1 MKRPIFWSAIF
12 IIGGIYFR
20 LGTSA
25 MVCLVFFV
33 FCIGTAIYFCR
44 KMRHKGYLLLLLG
57 LVVGFLLA
65 DIGEKEQPYP
75 MGSVSGSGTI
85 YETGETSG
93 GNQWLYL
100 RGDLR
105 TETEKYTDRR
115 IYAIQMGEE
124 QDWFAVGDTIRFTGE
139 AVEFYLSAY
148 EGDYDERAY
157 LTTKDL
163 DCKVYLETA
172 EKIKAGGFSFAKA
185 RDSFRNTLRQ
195 ILPATESGIMEAML
209 TGEKEDIPDDA
220 YTLYT
225 KAGVVH
231 ILCISG
237 LHMSALAMYVSF
249 FLEKICR
256 QSRKRAA
263 IFTILATVCYLCF
276 IRFSPS
282 ALRAVI
288 MICVVMLGRIVHR
301 ASDMLNNI
309 AIAAVCILCLEPR
322 YLFHAGFQLSF
333 LTVLGICIG
342 AERMERKKKKD
353 KGRLDWLK
361 ESFLLSFYASVFSFP
376 VVAWH
381 FYSVSLVGILANL
394 VILPLSG
401 LLLGF
406 GILSGILA
414 IWCLPAGIFA
424 AGSVYA
430 LLQLFQAVC
439 TLLTKLPFAY
449 FLVGRPS
456 LFTIG
461 CYYLLFFFLLRHGKR
476 AGAWK
481 GAVVLCAVLWC
492 SVFEN
497 TLFHRENTVAF
508 LDVGQGDAAVI
519 STYDGKAYLVD
530 GGGIF
535 GKEVGENVGTTVILP
550 YLESLGIG
558 EAEAV
563 FLSHPDTD
571 HMTGLLEVMERIP
584 VKGLYLSQYPF
595 EETEEWEQLKE
606 IAERKQIPVYAVVG
620 GDSSADGA
628 WECLYPLREVILGAD
643 DNHGSM
649 VLRYQ
654 YGGTKILFTGDI
666 GIADERLLEREE
678 KDVAADILKVAHHG
692 SKYSSSAAFLERVSP
707 AVAVISCGE
716 GNLYGHPHTETLERL
731 TAVSAV
737 QYGTDLDGSVFLTLS
752 ENGRYK
758 IETMAE
764 RKPFYERIEETMEK
778 P

>member
-33 FCIGTAIYFCR
+33 FCIGTVIYFCR
-44 KMRHKGYLLLLLG
+44 KMQHKGYLLLLLG
-57 LVVGFLLA
+57 LAAGFFLA
-65 DIGEKEQPYP
+65 DMGEKELPYP

-85 YETGETSG
+85 YEAGETSG

-100 RGDLR
+100 RGELW
-105 TETEKYTDRR
+105 TEMEKFTGRR
-115 IYAIQMGEE
+115 IYAIQTGTER
-124 QDWFAVGDTIRFTGE
+124 FGVGDTIRFTGE
-139 AVEFYLSAY
+139 AVSFFLPAY
-148 EGDYDERAY
+148 TGDYDEQAY
-157 LTTKDL
+157 LITQGL

-172 EKIKAGGFSFAKA
+172 EKTEEGGFSFAKA
-185 RDSFRNTLRQ
+185 RASFRNTLRQ
-195 ILPATESGIMEAML
+195 ILPAEESGIMEAML

-225 KAGVVH
+225 KAGMVH

-237 LHMSALAMYVSF
+237 LHMSVLTMYVSF
-249 FLEKICR
+249 FLERICR
-256 QSRKRAA
+256 QSRRMAA
-263 IFTILATVCYLCF
+263 ILTILATVCYLCF
-276 IRFSPS
+276 IRYSPS

-288 MICVVMLGRIVHR
+288 MICVVMLGRIVYR

-309 AIAAVCILCLEPR
+309 AIAAVCILCMEPR

-353 KGRLDWLK
+353 KGRFDWLK
-361 ESFLLSFYASVFSFP
+361 ESLLLSFYASVFSFP
-376 VVAWH
+376 AVAWH

-394 VILPLSG
+394 LILPLSG

-424 AGSVYA
+424 AGSVYVI
-430 LLQLFQAVC
+430 LQLFQAVC
-439 TLLTKLPFAY
+439 TILTKLPFAY
-449 FLVGRPS
+449 FLVGQPS
-456 LFTIG
+456 LLMIG
-461 CYYLLFFFLLRHGKR
+461 CYYLLLFFLLWHGKR

-481 GAVVLCAVLWC
+481 GTAVLCAVLWC

-497 TLFHRENTVAF
+497 TLFRRENTVAF

-519 STYDGKAYLVD
+519 STYDRKAYLVD

-535 GKEVGENVGTTVILP
+535 GKEVGKNVGTTVILP

-558 EAEAV
+558 EVEAV

-571 HMTGLLEVMERIP
+571 HMTGLLEVMEKIP
-584 VKGLYLSQYPF
+584 VKGLYLSLYPF
-595 EETEEWEQLKE
+595 EETEEWERLKE
-606 IAERKQIPVYAVVG
+606 LAERKQIPIYTVVG
-620 GDSSADGA
+620 GDSTEDGA
-628 WECLYPLREVILGAD
+628 WECLYPLREVIIGSD

-666 GIADERLLEREE
+666 GSADERLLEREE
-678 KDVAADILKVAHHG
+678 DVTADILKAAHHG
-692 SKYSSSAAFLERVSP
+692 SKYSSSEEFLERVSP
-707 AVAVISCGE
+707 DIAVISCGE
-716 GNLYGHPHTETLERL
+716 GNLYGHPHAETLERL
-731 TAVSAV
+731 TDVSAEP
-737 QYGTDLDGSVFLTLS
+737 YRTDTDGSVFLTLS
-752 ENGRYK
+752 KNGRYK

-764 RKPFYERIEETMEK
+764 RKPFYERIKEAMEK